1 MERGRFV
8 TEAHVQAEL
17 ERLSDRL
24 EAMTTDYAHQA
35 VVAAEAEATHKA
47 LRARVTLL
55 VKGTRKC
62 SMAEAEA
69 HAEQDDDVAEA
80 HLARLT
86 SNAQADALREGM
98 RSTRAQMDAL
108 RTLMA
113 TYRVQT
119 N

>member
-1 MERGRFV
+1 MERGRYV

-17 ERLSDRL
+17 ERLADRL
-24 EAMTTDYAHQA
+24 EAMTTDYAHVA
-35 VVAAEAEATHKA
+35 VVAAEAEVTHKA
-47 LRARVTLL
+47 LRAKTVLTAKAR
-55 VKGTRKC
+55 GCR
-62 SMAEAEA
+62 SIAEAEA
-69 HAEQDDDVAEA
+69 TSEADGDVAAA
-80 HLARLT
+80 HLDRLT
-86 SNAQADALREGM
+86 SAAQADALREGM